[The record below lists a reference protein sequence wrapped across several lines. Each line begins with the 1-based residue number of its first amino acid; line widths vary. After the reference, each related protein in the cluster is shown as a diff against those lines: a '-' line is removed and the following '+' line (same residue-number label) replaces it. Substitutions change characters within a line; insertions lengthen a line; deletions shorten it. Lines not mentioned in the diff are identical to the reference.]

1 MPFELFDLTGKV
13 GLVTGANAGLGLGFA
28 RGMAKAGADVVIWG
42 RRAAKNEEA
51 AEELRQYGG
60 RVFTQS
66 VDVSDEQQV
75 AEGMLEAAH
84 ALGRIDCVVANAGIS
99 SRPPSFHEMSSA
111 EWHGLLDVS
120 LHGAFY
126 TFREACKHMVA
137 RAEAGDPGGSLVGC
151 GSGTNFIGV
160 PRMEHY
166 GAAKGGMLAM
176 IKGIAVEYGRYGVRA
191 NLVAP
196 GYFDTGLARD
206 PEVVKAR
213 AEEMKN
219 RNPIPRA
226 GAPADLE
233 GIIVYLMSDASSYH
247 TGDAIVID
255 GGKLASF

>member
-1 MPFELFDLTGKV
+1 MPHDLFDLTGKV

-42 RRAAKNEEA
+42 RRSKQNEEA
-51 AEELRQYGG
+51 AEDLRQYGG
-60 RVFTQS
+60 RVLAQS
-66 VDVSDEQQV
+66 VDVSDEGQV
-75 AEGMLEAAH
+75 AEGMMAAV
-84 ALGRIDCVVANAGIS
+84 AEMDRLDCVVANAGIS
-99 SRPPSFHEMSSA
+99 SRPPSFHEMPSS

-126 TFREACKHMVA
+126 TFREAAKHMVA

-166 GAAKGGMLAM
+166 GAAKGGMLSM
-176 IKGIAVEYGRYGVRA
+176 IRGIAVEYGRYGIRA

-206 PEVVKAR
+206 PEVAKVR
-213 AEEMKN
+213 AEEMKT
-219 RNPIPRA
+219 RNPIPRP
-226 GAPADLE
+226 GVPADLE

-255 GGKLASF
+255 GGKLVAW